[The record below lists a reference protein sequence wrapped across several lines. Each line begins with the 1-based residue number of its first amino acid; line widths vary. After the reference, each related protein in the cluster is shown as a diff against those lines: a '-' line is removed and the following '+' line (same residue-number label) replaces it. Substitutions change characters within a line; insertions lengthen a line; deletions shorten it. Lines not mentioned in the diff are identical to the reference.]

1 MRSKRPARRPQ
12 ADSTFSWE
20 RLARPRV
27 IFSALALTT
36 LLFYWQPLFSSA
48 TSIQWDAVDVQY
60 SPQKHLADS
69 FHEGKLPFWSPYVY
83 SGMPFLADPQL
94 GAWYPLNWPFF
105 LLGITPRA
113 IEAQLALHALIA
125 AIGAYLLAR
134 EFAASRTAC
143 ILAALFFAFS
153 GFFAGH
159 SSHVGI
165 FQAASWLPALLWTSR
180 RAARSWGWLSPLA
193 IVSGLIVLTGHFQT
207 ALYSFFALAVF
218 LAVDLAIAR
227 RDWRRSAAALVCSAM
242 ASAALPAVMVLP
254 GLELSGQSIRAGAD
268 YSHDPG
274 ATLVPGALA
283 TLVAPDHY
291 GALDVEHYTGP
302 QDVTQFYLYMG
313 ILLLPFAAW
322 GIASRDRRPRAI
334 VGIALA
340 MAGAWYAFGPSGG
353 LYSAI
358 ALLSGFRS
366 VRAPVHIWFVAA
378 LGLALLAGVGV
389 DRIRARWKSPWIALA
404 LIVFTTAD
412 LYYFNMDRNHL
423 AYARASFQD
432 LYGASQDRFRAAVA
446 PIAAQPMHRIYA
458 PDKSPSFGPLN
469 GTLDSRI
476 EVTFGYNPLELSRY
490 AQYLEAAAGNPR
502 LLNGLGVTA
511 IIDPAR
517 GSMQSNPAAL
527 PRIHAPETVS
537 AVRSR
542 DEARARLASLDPAHE
557 AIVEGLAPI
566 PQNGGVQVRMTAY
579 EGDTYRARVEAPHAA
594 LLRIAV
600 PYFPGWQAE
609 IDGAPARI
617 APADLALIGVMVPA
631 GAHELKL
638 HYRSTWWLAG
648 LAMSI
653 AGWAAALWGLRFLSA
668 S

>member
-1 MRSKRPARRPQ
+1 MGSKRPARKQQLDPTRPSPWGRVAQ
-12 ADSTFSWE
+12 
-20 RLARPRV
+20 PRV
-27 IFSALALTT
+27 IFSALALAT

-69 FHEGKLPFWSPYVY
+69 LHEGKLPFWSPYVY

-134 EFAASRTAC
+134 EFVASRVAC
-143 ILAALFFAFS
+143 VLAAVFFAFS
-153 GFFAGH
+153 GLFGET
-159 SSHVGI
+159 SSHVGP
-165 FQAASWLPALLWTSR
+165 FQATSWLPALLWTGR
-180 RAARSWGWLSPLA
+180 RAAGSWRWLAPLA
-193 IVSGLIVLTGHFQT
+193 IVSGLLVLTGHFQT
-207 ALYSFFALAVF
+207 ALYSLFALAIF

-227 RDWRRSAAALVCSAM
+227 GDWRRSATAFACAAV
-242 ASAALPAVMVLP
+242 AAVTLPAVMVLP

-268 YSHDPG
+268 YLHDPG
-274 ATLVPGALA
+274 AALVPGALA
-283 TLVAPDHY
+283 TLIVPDHY

-302 QDVTQFYLYMG
+302 QDITQFYLYMG
-313 ILLLPFAAW
+313 ILVLPLAVW
-322 GIASRDRRPRAI
+322 GVASNSRWPA
-334 VGIALA
+334 IALVI
-340 MAGAWYAFGPSGG
+340 AGIWYAFGPPGG

-358 ALLSGFRS
+358 ALLPGFRS
-366 VRAPVHIWFVAA
+366 VRAPIQMWFVAA

-404 LIVFTTAD
+404 LIAFTTAD

-432 LYGASQDRFRAAVA
+432 LYGAAQDRFRAAVA

-490 AQYLEAAAGNPR
+490 AQYIEAAAGNPR
-502 LLNGLGVTA
+502 LLNGLAVTA

-527 PRIHAPETVS
+527 PRIYAPETVS

-542 DEARARLASLDPAHE
+542 DEARARLASLDAAHE
-557 AIVEGLAPI
+557 AIVEGLVPI

-579 EGDTYRARVEAPHAA
+579 EGDRYRAHVEAPHAA

-617 APADLALIGVMVPA
+617 APTDLALIGVMVPA
-631 GAHELKL
+631 GAHELTL